1 MIKGSMEM
9 IEHTFFDYVIKF
21 GAYQKRSMFGGIG
34 LFQEDAMYA
43 LLTEDTIFIRG
54 SEELDQQLM
63 DLGCEKFRHVK
74 KQTTA
79 TVNYYDITEL
89 FDKRHP
95 DLESIIR
102 RSVQYSIEQRNFQK
116 SQASRRLR
124 DLPNM
129 QLTLERMVKK
139 AGVDDVDTF
148 IQLGAPEVFSKVRQV
163 YGSDVDVKLLWK
175 FAGAIEGVHW
185 KLLQE
190 PKKRQLL
197 EYCQHH

>member
-1 MIKGSMEM
+1 MSET
-9 IEHTFFDYVIKF
+9 TFFDYVIKF
-21 GAYQKRSMFGGIG
+21 GDYQKRSMFGGIG
-34 LFQEDAMYA
+34 LFQQEAMYA
-43 LLTEDTIFIRG
+43 LLTEEAIFLRG
-54 SEELDQQLM
+54 SEELDELLIQ
-63 DLGCEKFRHVK
+63 LGCEKFRHVK

-79 TVNYYDITEL
+79 TVNYYDITQL
-89 FDKRHP
+89 FEQGYPQLDDIIQR
-95 DLESIIR
+95 SIF
-102 RSVQYSIEQRNFQK
+102 YSISQRSFQK

-139 AGVDDVDTF
+139 AGVSDVETF
-148 IQLGAPEVFSKVRQV
+148 VKLGAPAVFSKVRKI

-190 PKKRQLL
+190 PQKRQLL
-197 EYCQHH
+197 EYCQAR